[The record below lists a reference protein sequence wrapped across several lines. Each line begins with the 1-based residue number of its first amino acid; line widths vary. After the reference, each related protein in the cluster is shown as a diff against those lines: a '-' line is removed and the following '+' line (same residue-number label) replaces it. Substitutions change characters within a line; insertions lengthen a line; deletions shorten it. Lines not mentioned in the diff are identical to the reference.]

1 MATTS
6 RYTGRR
12 PASQT
17 IFGALVVL
25 LGVLLLL
32 NTTELYDT
40 GFLLEYVPSLF
51 VLVGLYALVASDFRN
66 VAGPL
71 VIVLV
76 AGAWQLVTL
85 EFVPASDLVQ
95 FWPVLLVVFGLSIVA
110 SRFRAKTQ
118 AVGDQFVSA
127 VALFGGSEK
136 RATSKSFAG
145 ADLTALFGGVELDLR
160 DAAIETAQSPA
171 RISATATFG
180 AVEVVVP
187 REWNVQIDVLPLFGA
202 AEDERPRREEEHED
216 VDLFVTGFA
225 AFGAVSV
232 TD

>member
-6 RYTGRR
+6 RYSGRR

-17 IFGALVVL
+17 ILGALVVL

-32 NTTELYDT
+32 NTTDLYDT
-40 GFLLEYVPSLF
+40 GFLLDYVPSLF
-51 VLVGLYALVASDFRN
+51 VLVGVYALLASDFRN

-76 AGAWQLVTL
+76 AGAWQLVAL
-85 EFVPASDLVQ
+85 DVVAAGDLAQ
-95 FWPVLLVVFGLSIVA
+95 LWPLLVVVFGVSILLGRV
-110 SRFRAKTQ
+110 RAKTK
-118 AVGDQFVSA
+118 AVGDEFVSA

-160 DAAIETAQSPA
+160 DAAIEGGSGPA
-171 RISATATFG
+171 RISATAAFG
-180 AVEVVVP
+180 AVEIIVP
-187 REWNVQIDVLPLFGA
+187 RDWNVQMDVLPLFGA

-216 VDLFVTGFA
+216 VDLVVTGFA

-232 TD
+232 ND